1 MNMMENAD
9 SRIVDSPAVPAG
21 VDSPAEA
28 VGVDGPAMSARRKY
42 FRLLVIAED
51 QFPPK
56 RVDVA
61 VLFGQELA
69 SRGHRIDWVLQS
81 EPRCDKPYVTQWGGG
96 TAWVGATN
104 LGTSLWSR
112 IHKHIL
118 SITHDLK
125 LFSRLRSGE
134 YDCIEVKDK
143 FISGLSAI
151 VAARLYRKRFVYWLS
166 YPFPED
172 YLHRSKDPTAPYPLL
187 YKIRGAVSKL
197 LLYKVILPAADHVFV
212 QSDQM
217 RRDVA
222 ARGIPLEKM
231 TAVPMGIS
239 PELFELRADAGRT
252 VIPAGEKAC
261 VYIGSLAAVRRMD
274 FLIRAMAKVR
284 DEIPDARLYLVG
296 TADHPGELKILFD
309 ETQRLGLEQSVVFVG
324 HLPREQALKYVQD
337 ADVCA
342 SPIFP
347 TPTLNAGS
355 PTKLIEYMAMGK
367 ASVANDHPEQNL
379 VIQESGAGYSV
390 PWDEAAFAKAI
401 VSLMRSPELA
411 KKMGERGRRYALQH
425 RVYSVLAD
433 GVEREM
439 LRVTGGDGRP

>member
-1 MNMMENAD
+1 M
-9 SRIVDSPAVPAG
+9 
-21 VDSPAEA
+21 
-28 VGVDGPAMSARRKY
+28 
-42 FRLLVIAED
+42 
-51 QFPPK
+51 
-56 RVDVA
+56 
-61 VLFGQELA
+61 LFGQELTG
-69 SRGHRIDWVLQS
+69 RGHRIDWVLQS
-81 EPRCDKPYVTQWGGG
+81 ERPCDKPYLTQWGGG

-104 LGTSLWSR
+104 LGTSLPAR

-125 LFSRLRSGE
+125 LFSRLKSGE
-134 YDCIEVKDK
+134 YDGIQVKDK

-151 VAARLYRKRFVYWLS
+151 VASRLYGKRFVYWLS

-172 YLHRSKDPTAPYPLL
+172 YLHRSKDPSAPYPFL
-187 YKIRGAVSKL
+187 YKVRGAVSGF
-197 LLYKVILPAADHVFV
+197 LLYKVLLPAADHVFV
-212 QSDQM
+212 QSEQM

-222 ARGIPLEKM
+222 AHGIPLEKM

-239 PELFELRADAGRT
+239 SGLFQQSPPARRS
-252 VIPAGEKAC
+252 VIPPGEKAC

-284 DEIPDARLYLVG
+284 EEIPDAKLYLVG
-296 TADHPGELKILFD
+296 TADHSNELQMLFA
-309 ETQRLGLEQSVVFVG
+309 ETERLGLRDAVVFVG
-324 HLPREQALKYVQD
+324 QLPREQALKYVQD

-390 PWDEAAFAKAI
+390 PWDEAAFARAI
-401 VSLMRSPELA
+401 VDLMRSPELA
-411 KKMGERGRRYALQH
+411 REMGERGRRYALQH

-433 GVEREM
+433 GVEKEM
-439 LRVTGGDGRP
+439 LRVLNGVGRR